1 MKKAPESYLNQRR
14 PPVAEAID
22 LEGNMTISEALEL
35 LQRKGYYSPRPRP
48 WKLGARD
55 RGLGRHDWAIL
66 DCFGDLV
73 AEVASRADA
82 ELIVFVVN
90 NAKHVKQR

>member
-1 MKKAPESYLNQRR
+1 MKKAPESYLNRRR
-14 PPVAEAID
+14 PPVTEAID
-22 LEGNMTISEALEL
+22 LEGNVTISEALES
-35 LQRKGYYSPRPRP
+35 LQRKGYYSPHPRP
-48 WKLGARD
+48 WKLGYKD

-66 DCFGDLV
+66 DRFGDLV
-73 AEVASRADA
+73 AEVNSRADA